1 MKRVQSLFAFTRKK
15 MLEEAWEILQQNI
28 QMRDECDVQKAVKEY
43 NIANIFR
50 DEKQVHALAEELA
63 WETQS
68 LWRYARNAAPFA
80 AEQWMATLKSWI
92 HKGSFPVLYKEKC
105 PYDKREVVFALQLVM
120 GCREAQESEVI
131 TFLSAGNVSYDG
143 RVLYPLHF
151 KEGFFKL
158 VLKWN
163 QKNADT
169 ISFERS
175 INTYEKYEITVLEKC
190 RRKWQDL
197 QDTYGQI
204 TRVENDTSVYAQ
216 TTYYYQ
222 LCESLW
228 KEAADWSVPLGLLQQ
243 DELQRLIVLQAHL
256 QRHLEEYQ
264 KHSQADIVDRNR
276 YTRNDIAR
284 GTKYCEALLQRCCRK
299 EKWEDA
305 VSLYVEEALPAIGEA
320 CWRSV
325 SKWMKAYSAS
335 GQFAKEYDKYL
346 SLPVR
351 SVRNKVVKQ
360 YKKVP
365 VFSADVPA
373 DVRYMSFAVDA
384 EEIRQSIM
392 GQSANTSMIAQLLQP
407 QLRTENILFAKQSS
421 DVSQAALSL
430 FLRSYFLWCEGK
442 TGMKSQGIDRIPLPF
457 YDYKR
462 DMVIRFALACGC
474 ASSEELG
481 EYLEFTGNAG
491 LNLQNPAERLVAG
504 ALEWY
509 ASLSYDEKQST
520 SPVEVILTMQHYYLY
535 HLASVYQKKHGFTVD
550 ENVIVRYVRKY
561 QVACIYEPG
570 IAEFSVKNSDQTN
583 LIGGK
588 QENLQRYA
596 SLWFAVMLLLRC
608 ISQQVHSLEKGLSLA
623 KDILQRIW
631 EEKEPFEE
639 EYFCGYLMYVNEPED
654 AAEEYL
660 EYLSDNCQWS
670 GLFPNVDK
678 IDTEEVMILLQL
690 LSKHLLILDIAR
702 ESNSMELK
710 LLYEVMFYVL
720 AAVREFVEVSED
732 SELKAAYGICLNRL
746 QDAVI
751 LWTFT
756 GGCRNFALSYY
767 EQRLGINHYGKSHDE
782 VDNTQGNRW
791 LRYLHELKQDQ
802 EVWYEIVSDLGTI
815 NKSRN
820 YIAKRR
826 LLDEAEIA
834 KLQQPL
840 TKRVEECRETLV
852 HIITHLEAH
861 DCEDNLVKQLRYIYQ
876 HVSV

>member
-1 MKRVQSLFAFTRKK
+1 MKRVQSLFAFTRIK
-15 MLEEAWEILQQNI
+15 MLEEPWEILQQNM

-264 KHSQADIVDRNR
+264 KHSQAEIVERNR
-276 YTRNDIAR
+276 YTRKDSAR
-284 GTKYCEALLQRCCRK
+284 GTKYCEALLQRCCK
-299 EKWEDA
+299 KNAWEEA
-305 VSLYVEEALPAIGEA
+305 VDLYVEEALPAIGEA

-325 SKWMKAYSAS
+325 SKWMKSYSAS
-335 GQFAKEYDKYL
+335 GKFAKEYDKYL

-351 SVRNKVVKQ
+351 SVRNKAVKQ

-365 VFSADVPA
+365 VFSADIQA
-373 DVRYMSFAVDA
+373 DVRYMSFAVDV
-384 EEIRQSIM
+384 EEIRKSIM
-392 GQSANTSMIAQLLQP
+392 EQSANTSMIAQLLHP
-407 QLRTENILFAKQSS
+407 QLRAENILFAKQPS
-421 DVSQAALSL
+421 DVPQAVLSL

-442 TGMKSQGIDRIPLPF
+442 TGMKSQGIDRMPLPF

-474 ASSEELG
+474 ASGEELG

-509 ASLSYDEKQST
+509 AALSYDEKQST
-520 SPVEVILTMQHYYLY
+520 SPVEVILTMQCYYLY
-535 HLASVYQKKHGFTVD
+535 HLASVCQKKYGFTVD

-561 QVACIYEPG
+561 QLACIYEPKV
-570 IAEFSVKNSDQTN
+570 AEFSVKNSDQAN

-588 QENLQRYA
+588 QQNLQRYA

-608 ISQQVHSLEKGLSLA
+608 ISRQVHSLEKGLSLA

-639 EYFCGYLMYVNEPED
+639 EYFSGYLMYVNEPED

-660 EYLSDNCQWS
+660 EYLSDSCQWS

-678 IDTEEVMILLQL
+678 IDTEDIMVLLQL
-690 LSKHLLILDIAR
+690 LSKHLPILDIAR

-732 SELKAAYGICLNRL
+732 AELEAAYGICLNRL

-751 LWTFT
+751 LWTFA

-767 EQRLGINHYGKSHDE
+767 EQRFGLNHYGKSHDE
-782 VDNTQGNRW
+782 ADNTQGNRW

-802 EVWYEIVSDLGTI
+802 EIWYEIVSDLGTI

-834 KLQQPL
+834 KLQEPL

-852 HIITHLEAH
+852 HIMTHLETH